1 MIPRLGD
8 ASIERLEVEL
18 DPEFHQSGRGHV
30 RGIAMPGW
38 LAIQGWAIGHDSLPV
53 AVELSDESGEVI
65 GEAPIEV
72 PRQDIAE
79 AFAGVPGASTSG
91 FALHLRPQGSGA
103 SKLSLTVSFEDG
115 ESVPLGTLSCE
126 VTGGDSGNGL
136 GWEPATEARE
146 SEKVLFGKEGW
157 LYLRRDSN
165 NILGQQTGEVKL
177 DPEQRQR
184 WREVL
189 GERMAV
195 RDRLGTT
202 WSCVVAADK
211 ESVYPEYLPDEIT
224 PVERRPVHE
233 FLDLAGEVGAPVSYA
248 LDRLLASKG
257 ESELYARTD
266 THWNYRGAYLAYL
279 QFCEE
284 VARQG
289 QELEVLREDELEW
302 VAAEVAGDLGSKVL
316 PEPLT
321 GPTIRARLNQSRSRL
336 VFDNEV
342 TNHGRIMCFERPDP
356 GPKCVLFGES
366 FAYFLLPFLKETFQR
381 LVYVHTSMFVGGVLE
396 RERPDVVFSL
406 PLERFLVRIPS
417 DANAYEELVATA
429 RRKGG
434 ELPWTAS
441 A

>member
-18 DPEFHQSGRGHV
+18 DPEFHQSGRGHF
-30 RGIAMPGW
+30 RGIAMPGR
-38 LAIQGWAIGHDSLPV
+38 LAVQGWAVGHESLPV
-53 AVELSDESGEVI
+53 AVELSDESDQVI
-65 GEAPIEV
+65 AEAPIEV

-91 FALHLRPQGSGA
+91 FVLHLRPQGAGT
-103 SKLSLTVSFEDG
+103 SKLALTVSFEG
-115 ESVPLGTLSCE
+115 GGSVRLGTLSCE
-126 VTGGDSGNGL
+126 VAGADGGNGL
-136 GWEPATEARE
+136 RWEAATEDRE

-157 LYLRRDSN
+157 LYLRRDTN

-184 WREVL
+184 WQEVL
-189 GERMAV
+189 RERMAE
-195 RDRLGTT
+195 RDRVGTT
-202 WSCVVAADK
+202 WACVVAPDK
-211 ESVYPEYLPDEIT
+211 ESVYPEYLPDEIV
-224 PVERRPVHE
+224 PAARRPVHE

-266 THWNYRGAYLAYL
+266 THWNYRGAYLAYR
-279 QFCEE
+279 QFCDE
-284 VARQG
+284 VERQG
-289 QELEVLREDELEW
+289 VDLEAMGEDDLEW
-302 VAAEVAGDLGSKVL
+302 FEAEVEGDLGSKVL

-321 GPTIRARLNQSRSRL
+321 GPTIRVRFRRSSGRL

-342 TNHGRIMCFERPDP
+342 TNHGRVICFERPEP

-396 RERPDVVFSL
+396 RERPDVVLSL

-417 DANAYEELVATA
+417 DANAYEELIATA

-434 ELPWTAS
+434 ELPWTAP